1 MRTSPLRKH
10 SLRGQCLL
18 GADLSLRQFIQLSV
32 TNVTL
37 SVPPGSTVPAI
48 TRLIAI
54 TDNRF
59 ALAPDRV
66 PSVQFDT
73 GTIQHQFPSRTES
86 KNSPAYQQAM
96 MEVDFRRRQVR
107 ADLEKQA
114 REGARGFRILAAVT
128 APIVVYLVVGGIRL
142 AVRAKPREGRR

>member
-1 MRTSPLRKH
+1 MV
-10 SLRGQCLL
+10 L
-18 GADLSLRQFIQLSV
+18 GRDLSLRHFIQLSV

-37 SVPPGSTVPAI
+37 SVPRGSMIPAI
-48 TRLIAI
+48 TRLITI

-66 PSVQFDT
+66 PSVQLDT
-73 GTIQHQFPSRTES
+73 GIIQHQFPSRMES
-86 KNSPAYQQAM
+86 KNSRAYQQAM
-96 MEVDFRRRQVR
+96 MEVDFRRSMVR

-114 REGARGFRILAAVT
+114 RERARGFRILAAVM

-142 AVRAKPREGRR
+142 AVRWRRDKAAK